1 MLLNTHDL
9 LAGVII
15 FAAHCVSAV
24 TGFGANILGLPL
36 LALVVGLVP
45 GKQALIVQGVL
56 LSIYMST
63 RWRHRVDVKQLVVI
77 LIVAGAGLV
86 VGMLVFELLPPRG
99 SAIALSIFVIAV
111 GLRGLLN
118 VAPAF
123 RAPPWLARVMLFLGG
138 AVHGAFTTGGPL
150 LVIYCRRALP
160 HKSVFRATLAVMW
173 LALAIGL
180 CIGWTIS
187 HAWDA
192 ATPRVIL
199 VGLPFLIAGIVVGE
213 YLHHRVDEARFG
225 GLVNVT
231 LIAVGTV
238 LLLSSLFPK

>member
-1 MLLNTHDL
+1 MHTSDL
-9 LAGVII
+9 LAGIII

-56 LSIYMST
+56 LYVYMST
-63 RWRHRVDVKQLVVI
+63 RWRHRVDVKQLLVI
-77 LIVAGAGLV
+77 LLVTGVGLV
-86 VGMLVFELLPPRG
+86 VGMLIFELLPRRG
-99 SAIALSIFVIAV
+99 SEVALAVFVIGV

-118 VAPAF
+118 LAPEF
-123 RAPPWLARVMLFLGG
+123 RAPPWLARTMLFLGG
-138 AVHGAFTTGGPL
+138 VVHGAFTTGGPL
-150 LVIYCRRALP
+150 MVIYCRRALP

-180 CIGWTIS
+180 VIGWTIS
-187 HAWDA
+187 KSWDPR
-192 ATPRVIL
+192 TPRVIL
-199 VGLPFLIAGIVVGE
+199 IGLPFLIGGIVVGE
-213 YLHHRVDEARFG
+213 YLHHRVDERRFA
-225 GLVNVT
+225 GLVNMT
-231 LIAVGTV
+231 LVAIGTV